1 MPFSFC
7 AGNTCPIMKD
17 YIKFLGGFIMLK
29 EKYENAKKFMKDHKA
44 EFIAGGLVI
53 GGLMLRQ
60 YDKKTIEK
68 HLIDILGLMK
78 KAGDIEDK
86 IVDAVVL
93 HDKELTLINELLG
106 EQGKLNKVNI
116 EVVEKI
122 TENIVELKDNK

>member
-1 MPFSFC
+1 
-7 AGNTCPIMKD
+7 
-17 YIKFLGGFIMLK
+17 MLK

-68 HLIDILGLMK
+68 HLVDIIGLIDKADDNTK
-78 KAGDIEDK
+78 KL
-86 IVDAVVL
+86 VDAVVL
-93 HDKELTLINELLG
+93 HDDELTLINELL
-106 EQGKLNKVNI
+106 EKQGILNKVNI

-122 TENIVELKDNK
+122 TENIVELTNNK

>member
-1 MPFSFC
+1 
-7 AGNTCPIMKD
+7 
-17 YIKFLGGFIMLK
+17 MLK

-68 HLIDILGLMK
+68 HLIDILGLME
-78 KAGDIEDK
+78 KAGNIEDK
-86 IVDAVVL
+86 LVDAVVL